1 MKKRHK
7 IPLILISF
15 LVLACLI
22 FWVILTQTKF
32 LESQVNRSLRVFLET
47 RYPIRVTVGDI
58 SGSFWKNAVIKDIT
72 VDLIQE
78 GEEYRMASIPYLSV
92 DYRISNLWRKKWI
105 LDSLRVDRPQF
116 TIKKTKEGQLLIPL
130 SKGEGLI
137 SKTGLFNFKIGNFK
151 IEKGSLK
158 YLTDEGQTVLDSLN
172 FELSLSKDGEG
183 TKIEV
188 LQGRFICPQKE
199 FLMRNL
205 EGSFATKK
213 DTLFIHG
220 LKIQTGN
227 SRVEISGDIRDIKN
241 PQFSFSVKTDPINLE
256 EIRKLTGVKL
266 EGRLEVEGTCIGDFK
281 RFEGKATLDGK
292 FFEREFD
299 RVKLSY
305 IYQNKRLLFPS
316 LTGKIFDSPLNGKGE
331 IDFGKRPEEYKFAGK
346 ITNLDLNNV
355 VFNSFPTDLTG
366 DVSMT
371 GNSFSEKDLIMNMEV
386 NLVTGRLG
394 QYSFTAVKGSLTV
407 TSSGIAFHKGFQM
420 DYENTQIMLKGDL
433 QYEGEVD
440 MDADVNFGDLRD
452 FENQIFIKQMA
463 GRGKANLIVSGAT
476 SDFDVQGRFTSD
488 SCFIYQFF
496 SPEVKTEFE
505 VVNFLSRRIG
515 TFDLSFFDG
524 FAWGISYDSLVSK
537 IEIDGDF
544 ARIDSSLFVNQY
556 MNLAFWG
563 DLDFTQT
570 PQSLRLDKIVI
581 DYRGN
586 CLESFS
592 PVQISIDTQEVR
604 IRRAVL
610 SSEEGK
616 IEVSGLIDYE
626 ERMNLSLNFSDI
638 DMASWFNLLTEK
650 KIEGRFSL
658 QGKVSGNF
666 IQPQFELN
674 GKIVDLKF
682 EGMNLGELKTIL
694 SYEDKGLEF
703 KQFDITSPEGTYTLS
718 GVIPIDLSFSSF
730 EKRFLEKPQ
739 NLGFKARGKRL
750 DLVRLL
756 IPEIEY
762 LKGPFEGDLK
772 ISGDFLHPQFDGKLN
787 LKDGTLKFVELSDPV
802 NELVVE
808 MRMENANFFLDNVS
822 GIMEYEEREGGN
834 LFKDLWGIFSPKR
847 KIKGEINGFGRIST
861 EDVNQPNYELYFVGQ
876 DIPIN
881 YEYADLSAV
890 ADLNVEITGKVPPLL
905 SAEILLSQ
913 LYYREPFASS
923 GASASLTP
931 NSGGE
936 NLWDWN
942 LDVSAVNNCWVIN
955 DDVNLEFKGDVL
967 VVRENG
973 VLRILGNLVT
983 IRGKYFLYGTK
994 FKIDEGSFL
1003 FDNIEKIDPKIDF
1016 LVSTNLRGG
1025 TSTSSKGLGILSTK
1039 STDQIELSIKGTI
1052 SAPEVEPA
1060 SDSPYSKEDIV
1071 ELLTFQQGFAAVD
1084 TEGVGT
1090 LFQERVVK
1098 SLGGAY
1104 GSRFLEN
1111 IAGRSLGV
1119 ETFEIVPA
1127 WSEKFTLLDAEITLG
1142 KYISDKIYLRYTRRL
1157 SQSSGQETGVEYRL
1171 NKHLLLEGRKDKFGL
1186 FHLGLNLNWE
1196 Y

>member
-15 LVLACLI
+15 LALACLI

-72 VDLIQE
+72 VDFTQE
-78 GEEYRMASIPYLSV
+78 GEEYRMATIPHLRV

-105 LDSLRVDRPQF
+105 LDSLRIDRPQF
-116 TIKKTKEGQLLIPL
+116 AIKRTKEGQLLIPL
-130 SKGEGLI
+130 PKGEGVI
-137 SKTGLFNFKIGNFK
+137 SKTGLFNFKVGNFK

-158 YLTDEGQTVLDSLN
+158 YLTDEGRTVLDSLN

-227 SRVEISGDIRDIKN
+227 SKVEISGDIRDIKN

-316 LTGKIFDSPLNGKGE
+316 LSGKIFDSPLNGKGE
-331 IDFGKRPEEYKFAGK
+331 IDFGKRPEEYRFAGK
-346 ITNLDLNNV
+346 ITNLDLDNV

-371 GNSFSEKDLIMNMEV
+371 GNSFSEKDLIMSMEV
-386 NLVTGRLG
+386 NLVTGRLD

-407 TSSGIAFHKGFQM
+407 TSSAIAFHKGFQM
-420 DYENTQIMLKGDL
+420 DYKNTQVILKGDL

-544 ARIDSSLFVNQY
+544 ARIDSSLFANQY

-563 DLDFTQT
+563 DLDFSQT

-626 ERMNLSLNFSDI
+626 ERMNLSLNFSDV

-650 KIEGRFSL
+650 KIEGRLSL

-703 KQFDITSPEGTYTLS
+703 KQFDITSPEGTYTLN
-718 GVIPIDLSFSSF
+718 GVIPIDLSFSSV

-739 NLGFKARGKRL
+739 NLSFKARGKRL

-772 ISGDFLHPQFDGKLN
+772 ISGDFLRPQFDGKLN
-787 LKDGTLKFVELSDPV
+787 LKDGTLKFVQLSDPV

-822 GIMEYEEREGGN
+822 GIMEHEEKQGGN
-834 LFKDLWGIFSPKR
+834 FLKDLWGFFSPKR
-847 KIKGEINGFGRIST
+847 KIRGEINGFGRISI
-861 EDVNQPNYELYFVGQ
+861 EDVDQPDYELYFVGQ

-890 ADLNVEITGKVPPLL
+890 ADVNVEITGKVPPLV

-931 NSGGE
+931 NSGEE

-973 VLRILGNLVT
+973 ELRILGNLVT

-1025 TSTSSKGLGILSTK
+1025 TSTSSKGLGILSTE

-1127 WSEKFTLLDAEITLG
+1127 WSEKFTLLDAEITVG